1 MALSLN
7 TSHPLY
13 ASLVA
18 LICVDD
24 DNTVKDLKGDI
35 CTPDASVVIGS
46 GIYGRHFRTKVVS
59 NNAFG
64 VALTA
69 GFATKPV
76 ATPLGTSFIVIN
88 AGNSRVSRGI
98 VFNGTATSCVGP
110 AVFTGD
116 CAGIHPGG
124 SANPQYLGTTDI
136 IGTGAHSFGEAHNG
150 TTGQIENKTFVDGVV
165 EQASTTNVGN
175 ANDGYKC
182 TYIGGASAGGY
193 GGFAADYVWIAH
205 FRRVLS
211 DAEIADLHASLG
223 TGNKFALVGSGTGE
237 SDATGTGTPAS
248 ITLSAPT
255 GSAAGTGGATNG
267 TGTGTLQSVILTA
280 PAGTATGTSASAGT
294 ITTPVL
300 KNNTGMI
307 LANETGVT
315 VNVYNSSTGALI
327 VQKTG
332 QTSNASGI
340 VTISDAL
347 IVPATT
353 YAYEVILTG
362 SRRRLPIASAV

>member
-35 CTPDASVVIGS
+35 CTPHASVVIGS
-46 GIYGRHFRTKVVS
+46 GIYGRHFRTTLVS

-69 GFATKPV
+69 GFATKPD

-88 AGNSRVSRGI
+88 AGNSRVSRGT
-98 VFNGTATSCVGP
+98 VFNGTATACVGP

-175 ANDGYKC
+175 AVDGYKC
-182 TYIGGASAGGY
+182 TYIGGAPTGGY
-193 GGFAADYVWIAH
+193 GGLAADYVWIAH

-223 TGNKFALVGSGTGE
+223 AGNEFALVGSGTGG
-237 SDATGTGTPAS
+237 SDATAPGATLTGTA
-248 ITLSAPT
+248 TLTP
-255 GSAAGTGGATNG
+255 
-267 TGTGTLQSVILTA
+267 
-280 PAGTATGTSASAGT
+280 GTATGQQSATAGVFVT
-294 ITTPVL
+294 DISI
-300 KNNTGMI
+300 NNTGSVM
-307 LANETGVT
+307 ASTFVNWRWNQGQPFVAPTSVTYGTGTTDADGRLTVT
-315 VNVYNSSTGALI
+315 GLPTGFGWLLYA
-327 VQKTG
+327 TPDR
-332 QTSNASGI
+332 ASMCYEEGT
-340 VTISDAL
+340 VT
-347 IVPATT
+347 
-353 YAYEVILTG
+353 
-362 SRRRLPIASAV
+362 